1 MRWLTR
7 IAWKNVRHKTIM
19 RILIIEDE
27 KEMAE
32 VVRRAIAEDFHAV
45 DVAYNGGDGEDLAL
59 SETYDLIIL
68 DIRLPKKDGLA
79 VLKELRRQ
87 EVLTP
92 VLLLTARDGIMDR
105 VNGLDTGAD
114 DYLGKPFAIVE
125 LRARV
130 RALLRR
136 QVLAKSCLL
145 SLGELVMDTAAQEVR
160 WGETGVRLTS
170 REYAILEYLLRNKG
184 RLLTK
189 GMIAEHVWDYHFDSD
204 LNLIEVY
211 IRRLR
216 NKPEQEGR
224 PRLIHTIRYGGYVIR
239 EPE

>member
-1 MRWLTR
+1 
-7 IAWKNVRHKTIM
+7 V
-19 RILIIEDE
+19 
-27 KEMAE
+27 
-32 VVRRAIAEDFHAV
+32 
-45 DVAYNGGDGEDLAL
+45 
-59 SETYDLIIL
+59 
-68 DIRLPKKDGLA
+68 
-79 VLKELRRQ
+79 Q
-87 EVLTP
+87 TP
-92 VLLLTARDGIMDR
+92 ILLLTARDGIMDR

-114 DYLGKPFAIVE
+114 DYLGKPFAVVE

-136 QVLAKSCLL
+136 QVQAKSCLL

-160 WGETGVRLTS
+160 WGETGIKLTS

-184 RLLTK
+184 RMLTK

-216 NKPEQEGR
+216 NKLEQEGR
-224 PRLIHTIRYGGYVIR
+224 PRLIHTISYR
-239 EPE
+239 EPD